1 FIMLAITIPFSLFI
15 AIIGSVTVL
24 YFKNIIGHKVLDLP
38 ILGKKTYDFN
48 VLTSIYNTIGQ
59 VASLLGVFAVG
70 WFAKSFG
77 KIKVFITFFIIAIIS
92 TASVFFL
99 DADNLG
105 LIYFLQIT
113 GSFTGGPLIVLLWA
127 MYADIADYSE
137 GKNGRRATGLICSA
151 STMSE
156 KIGWAVGAFLALA
169 LMAQVGFEPN
179 QLQTAESTRGLL
191 LLFTLIP
198 AGIGIVSIL
207 IILLYPLNDTRVKAM
222 ELELMQRRDEENNI
236 ITT

>member
-77 KIKVFITFFIIAIIS
+77 KIKVFITFFIIAIIL

-99 DADNLG
+99 DADSLV
-105 LIYFLQIT
+105 LIYFLQIK
-113 GSFTGGPLIVLLWA
+113 GSFYGCPLCVQLMLF
-127 MYADIADYSE
+127 
-137 GKNGRRATGLICSA
+137 
-151 STMSE
+151 
-156 KIGWAVGAFLALA
+156 VAFF
-169 LMAQVGFEPN
+169 VDFK
-179 QLQTAESTRGLL
+179 S
-191 LLFTLIP
+191 
-198 AGIGIVSIL
+198 
-207 IILLYPLNDTRVKAM
+207 
-222 ELELMQRRDEENNI
+222 
-236 ITT
+236 